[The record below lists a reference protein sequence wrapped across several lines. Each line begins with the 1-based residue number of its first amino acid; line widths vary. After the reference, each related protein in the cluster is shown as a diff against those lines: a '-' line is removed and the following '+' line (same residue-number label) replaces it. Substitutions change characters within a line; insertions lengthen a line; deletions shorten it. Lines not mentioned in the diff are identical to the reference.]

1 MRLPHGSGSFFAVR
15 RDATVPTTV
24 VVVTQ
29 VAAAATAATSSSDPT
44 ITVLTTI
51 TAGSGSTSS
60 PAVSTSARASAITST
75 SLARTSASATHST
88 NSASASSV
96 SPSSS
101 VISKTTATSLTSD
114 TAITSLISPSSS
126 SSTRLGLAIGIPI
139 AVVSIF
145 GLVVFI
151 LIYLRKRMEKPETL
165 AFKANK
171 ADKIPRINTEKQ
183 SVSSMYS
190 SSDVEQGYGQHYENR
205 PPPIAAV
212 GQKPTFLKRISRL
225 MNVPESPLEFR
236 SPVFL
241 RRFHLSS
248 TKNEAEGVDK
258 QEKALPKSPLSHA
271 YDASVDHTKQEY
283 PEREIASKVKVP
295 ESTYVVTKPYARRL
309 GDELTV
315 CIGEKVSIVDHH
327 SDGWATVKLA
337 ETGDVGVIPL
347 MCIKKFMGK

>member
-60 PAVSTSARASAITST
+60 PAVSTSARALAITLT
-75 SLARTSASATHST
+75 SLARTSALATHST
-88 NSASASSV
+88 NSASTSSV
-96 SPSSS
+96 SPLSS
-101 VISKTTATSLTSD
+101 VISKTTATSLTLD
-114 TAITSLISPSSS
+114 TAITLLISPSLL

-145 GLVVFI
+145 GLV
-151 LIYLRKRMEKPETL
+151 
-165 AFKANK
+165 
-171 ADKIPRINTEKQ
+171 
-183 SVSSMYS
+183 SVSSMYL

-205 PPPIAAV
+205 PPPIAAL

-241 RRFHLSS
+241 RRFHLNS
-248 TKNEAEGVDK
+248 TKNEAEVVDK

-271 YDASVDHTKQEY
+271 YDASIDHTKQEY

-295 ESTYVVTKPYARRL
+295 ELTYVVTKPYARRL

-347 MCIKKFMGK
+347 MCIKKVHGQVMKVAR

>member
-1 MRLPHGSGSFFAVR
+1 
-15 RDATVPTTV
+15 
-24 VVVTQ
+24 
-29 VAAAATAATSSSDPT
+29 
-44 ITVLTTI
+44 
-51 TAGSGSTSS
+51 
-60 PAVSTSARASAITST
+60 
-75 SLARTSASATHST
+75 
-88 NSASASSV
+88 
-96 SPSSS
+96 
-101 VISKTTATSLTSD
+101 
-114 TAITSLISPSSS
+114 
-126 SSTRLGLAIGIPI
+126 
-139 AVVSIF
+139 
-145 GLVVFI
+145 
-151 LIYLRKRMEKPETL
+151 MEKPETL

-183 SVSSMYS
+183 SVSSMYL

-241 RRFHLSS
+241 RRFHLNS
-248 TKNEAEGVDK
+248 TKNEADGVDK

-271 YDASVDHTKQEY
+271 YDASIDHTKQEY
-283 PEREIASKVKVP
+283 PEREIASKVKLP
-295 ESTYVVTKPYARRL
+295 ELTYVVTKPYARRL

>member
-1 MRLPHGSGSFFAVR
+1 
-15 RDATVPTTV
+15 
-24 VVVTQ
+24 
-29 VAAAATAATSSSDPT
+29 
-44 ITVLTTI
+44 
-51 TAGSGSTSS
+51 
-60 PAVSTSARASAITST
+60 
-75 SLARTSASATHST
+75 
-88 NSASASSV
+88 
-96 SPSSS
+96 
-101 VISKTTATSLTSD
+101 
-114 TAITSLISPSSS
+114 
-126 SSTRLGLAIGIPI
+126 
-139 AVVSIF
+139 
-145 GLVVFI
+145 
-151 LIYLRKRMEKPETL
+151 MEKPETL

-183 SVSSMYS
+183 SVSSMYL

-241 RRFHLSS
+241 RRFHLNS
-248 TKNEAEGVDK
+248 TKNEGEEVDK
-258 QEKALPKSPLSHA
+258 QEKALPRSPLSHA
-271 YDASVDHTKQEY
+271 YDASIDHTKQEY

-295 ESTYVVTKPYARRL
+295 ELTYVVTKPYARRL